1 MTVDLRNLGLRVR
14 DLTEDDQKNYKR
26 KTGVKIVA
34 ASQSYRNYNLEGK
47 LLIAINDNEIKD
59 INDAEERSNNLRR
72 NKNYYTALTLIDQD
86 GEKER
91 ILFD

>member
-1 MTVDLRNLGLRVR
+1 MSTTLPCRTFN
-14 DLTEDDQKNYKR
+14 KR
-26 KTGVKIVA
+26 EC
-34 ASQSYRNYNLEGK
+34 YRNYNLEGK

-72 NKNYYTALTLIDQD
+72 NKNYYTALTLIDQN